1 MTLKEFLSNEVKI
14 GEICCNKR
22 SWISGKKYGLK

>member
-14 GEICCNKR
+14 GEIVVIRETGYLVR
-22 SWISGKKYGLK
+22 SMS

>member
-14 GEICCNKR
+14 GEIVVIREAGYLVRN
-22 SWISGKKYGLK
+22 IG

>member
-14 GEICCNKR
+14 GEIVVIREAGYLVRNM
-22 SWISGKKYGLK
+22 S

>member
-14 GEICCNKR
+14 GEIVVIREAGYLVRNIC
-22 SWISGKKYGLK
+22 

>member
-14 GEICCNKR
+14 GEIVVIREAGYLVRNM
-22 SWISGKKYGLK
+22 G

>member
-14 GEICCNKR
+14 REIVVIREAGYLVRNM
-22 SWISGKKYGLK
+22 G